1 MGNTKLIS
9 TPPHGILRLGLRLPI
24 WLYRIHLG
32 WLLGNRFLLLNHTG
46 RKSGKAYQ
54 TVIEVVKHDR
64 QSNSFFVASGWGNKS
79 DWYQN
84 IQKNPDVIICS
95 GRQTLPVHAENIPL
109 TEAVNILNEYTK
121 RYPIAFKELTALF
134 LGERMQPGMEASQ
147 RLAEK
152 MSMVVFRLRQ

>member
-1 MGNTKLIS
+1 MGKTKLIS

-32 WLLGNRFLLLNHTG
+32 WLLGRRFLLLNHTG
-46 RKSGKAYQ
+46 RKSGKVYQ

-64 QSNSFFVASGWGNKS
+64 QSNSFFVVSGWGNKS

-84 IQKNPDVIICS
+84 IQINPDVIICS
-95 GRQTLPVHAENIPL
+95 GRQTLPVHAENIQL

-134 LGERMQPGMEASQ
+134 LGERMQPGMEASK

-152 MSMVVFRLRQ
+152 MPMVVFRLRQ